1 MKDVARYD
9 KGQVKGDA
17 TITPEGYIRAN
28 AVVTR
33 TGIFKY
39 QNADGSIRK
48 ELRHPDD
55 IWDADSVSSMELIP
69 VTNGHPSERMVTADN
84 SKRLAVGFTGE
95 NIKRDGEFVM
105 TNFVV
110 TDHEA
115 VNAIKNHNRKELSLG
130 YLVDLE
136 EEPGEY
142 KGESYDARQRNVR
155 YNHLALVDKAR
166 AGSEA
171 RIALDSADAFEI
183 LTEVPEMAKR
193 KIKIDNEEVMVEEST
208 ADYVERLQ
216 RDLKNLSDEK
226 ERVESEMKMIHEKLE
241 KTESERD
248 SMKDQMT
255 KTKDNNN
262 ADPDRVAQALSNMD
276 SAEFRNAVNDRLKL
290 YKAAGEHLGNEKVE
304 KLDSMSNLDI
314 KKAIIGVCRTSINLD
329 GKSNV
334 YIDAMFDT
342 IEDEKKYMGK
352 VNCENVKY
360 DGKTQDFK
368 SDSSA
373 NPAEKARQDMIER
386 NKNLHKQG
394 AK

>member
-1 MKDVARYD
+1 MNNVARYD
-9 KGQVKGDA
+9 KGEVRGDA
-17 TITPEGYIRAN
+17 IITSEGYIRAN

-39 QNADGSIRK
+39 QNSDGSIRK

-55 IWDADSVSSMELIP
+55 IWNAESVSSMELIP
-69 VTNGHPSERMVTADN
+69 VTNGHPTERMVTADN

-95 NIKRDGEFVM
+95 NIKRDGDFVM

-208 ADYVERLQ
+208 ADYVDRLHE
-216 RDLKNLSDEK
+216 DLKNLSDEK
-226 ERVESEMKMIHEKLE
+226 ARVESEMKMIQEKLE
-241 KTESERD
+241 KTEVERD
-248 SMKDQMT
+248 SMKDQMNT
-255 KTKDNNN
+255 KSE
-262 ADPDRVAQALSNMD
+262 PDREAQAASNMD
-276 SAEFRNAVNDRLKL
+276 SDDFKNAVNERLRV
-290 YKAAGEHLGNEKVE
+290 YKSADAHLSKDKIAN
-304 KLDSMSNLDI
+304 LDSMSNVDI
-314 KKAIIGVCRTSINLD
+314 KKAIISVCRSSINLD

-342 IEDEKKYMGK
+342 IEDEKMKN
-352 VNCENVKY
+352 VNCDNVKF
-360 DGKTQDFK
+360 DGKKQEQNN
-368 SDSSA
+368 DSATS
-373 NPAEKARQDMIER
+373 PVEKARLDMIER
-386 NKNLHKQG
+386 NKNQYKG